1 MAVVFG
7 NIASQTDCRQNRNPG
22 GNPAGIKSKASVM
35 PEILHKYAK
44 VPDSLNWNPGL
55 LKAIIRPEENIPS
68 LSVLLINIMNDFDSF
83 YL

>member
-1 MAVVFG
+1 MA
-7 NIASQTDCRQNRNPG
+7 
-22 GNPAGIKSKASVM
+22 
-35 PEILHKYAK
+35 EILHKYAK